1 MQVLQF
7 LSACVYHSAPE
18 QFVILDFLKDNI
30 KQAIKK
36 RLICSVRFYVT
47 ISVHV
52 YFKLSVS

>member
-18 QFVILDFLKDNI
+18 PFVILDFLKDNI

-36 RLICSVRFYVT
+36 KTDL
-47 ISVHV
+47 
-52 YFKLSVS
+52 